1 MDTGQWAAWVQ
12 AGGSIAAICAGFGYV
27 YVQTRWQDER
37 RERDRADRA
46 EVVAYRLSGWLSEVG
61 SRVRE
66 RSQFYQNFKY
76 TRDHTD
82 ENHPLDIRA
91 PLKLHARKLDEDCG
105 IENVMSDL
113 HYLERGS
120 GDGSGSGD
128 IAKLDFQARS
138 FDAYLDSKEDEA
150 ELLVDESIEGRL
162 RTLRELH
169 ASAEHHLNAAMK
181 RERRAPRRALLML

>member
-1 MDTGQWAAWVQ
+1 
-12 AGGSIAAICAGFGYV
+12 
-27 YVQTRWQDER
+27 
-37 RERDRADRA
+37 
-46 EVVAYRLSGWLSEVG
+46 
-61 SRVRE
+61 
-66 RSQFYQNFKY
+66 
-76 TRDHTD
+76 
-82 ENHPLDIRA
+82 
-91 PLKLHARKLDEDCG
+91 
-105 IENVMSDL
+105 MSDL

-128 IAKLDFQARS
+128 IAKLDFQART

-150 ELLVDESIEGRL
+150 ELLVDESIEGQL

>member
-27 YVQTRWQDER
+27 YVQRRWQDER

-138 FDAYLDSKEDEA
+138 FDAYLDSKTDEA
-150 ELLVDESIEGRL
+150 KLLVDDSIEDRL

-169 ASAEHHLNAAMK
+169 ASAERDLNTAMK
-181 RERRAPRRALLML
+181 KERRA

>member
-1 MDTGQWAAWVQ
+1 M
-12 AGGSIAAICAGFGYV
+12 
-27 YVQTRWQDER
+27 
-37 RERDRADRA
+37 RDRADRA
-46 EVVAYRLSGWLSEVG
+46 EVVAYRLSGWVGKVG
-61 SRVRE
+61 SRVGE
-66 RSQFYQNFKY
+66 RCQFYQKFKN
-76 TRDHTD
+76 TRDHSD
-82 ENHPLDIRA
+82 ENHPLEIRA
-91 PLKLHARKLDEDCG
+91 PLKLGVRKLDEDCG